1 MTIETVP
8 GSETRYYLINFDK
21 DGRERLDDPDAP
33 NGRLS
38 DTLME
43 ALIAQP
49 VTDCFV
55 MSHGWQ
61 GDVPAAKRQYDA
73 WSGAMLGCTA
83 DIERLRA
90 TRPGFRPLLIG
101 IHWPS
106 LPWGDE
112 DPTARA
118 AAFSPGEP
126 DPMEG
131 WIDDAAAKLADTEPA
146 RAALRTIFTAALE
159 DLTPDAL
166 PPEVVEAYRILQSE
180 AGLGAEGP
188 GGAPG
193 NDIERFDPESVY
205 EEALDQE
212 GAFGVPGV
220 GALLSPL
227 RQLSFWQMKAR
238 GRSIG
243 ESGAASLLRRLES
256 AAGDRDV
263 RFHLMGHSFGCIVVS
278 AAVNGAGGDAP
289 LPRPVHSLF
298 LAQGALSLWSYCSD
312 IPVARGKAG
321 YFNPLIAKGKV
332 AGPIVTTQSQHDTAV
347 RVYYPMGAGVAGQVD
362 FAPGQLP
369 RRCGIG
375 GVGVFGI
382 QGPGIPLE
390 GREMLPPEADYGFRG
405 GRVYNLESSGFINQ
419 GSGASGA
426 HSDIAKPAVAHAF
439 WQAIATKVD

>member
-8 GSETRYYLINFDK
+8 GSDTRYYLINFDK
-21 DGRERLDDPDAP
+21 DGRERLDDPSAS

-38 DTLME
+38 DTLVE

-49 VTDCFV
+49 ITDCLF

-73 WSGAMLGCTA
+73 WAGAMLACTA

-90 TRPGFRPLLIG
+90 VRPGFKPLLIG

-118 AAFSPGEP
+118 TSFAPGEAN
-126 DPMEG
+126 PMDD
-131 WIDDAAAKLADTEPA
+131 WIDDAASKLADTEHA
-146 RAALRTIFTAALE
+146 RGALRTIFAAALE
-159 DLTPDAL
+159 DLTPDEL
-166 PPEVVEAYRILQSE
+166 PPEVIEAYRVLQAAVDLS
-180 AGLGAEGP
+180 AGGP
-188 GGAPG
+188 GAAPG
-193 NDIERFDPESVY
+193 DDIERFDPEGIY
-205 EEALDQE
+205 AEALESE
-212 GAFGVPGV
+212 GAFGGVPGV
-220 GALLSPL
+220 GALLAPL

-238 GRSIG
+238 ARSIG
-243 ESGAASLLRRLES
+243 ESGAAALLRRLQS

-312 IPVARGKAG
+312 IPLARGKRG
-321 YFNPLIAKGKV
+321 YFHPLIATGKV

-347 RVYYPMGAGVAGQVD
+347 RVFYPMGAGVAGQVD

-369 RRCGIG
+369 KYG
-375 GVGVFGI
+375 GVGAFGI
-382 QGPGIPLE
+382 QGPGID
-390 GREMLPPEADYGFRG
+390 REDRAMLPPESAYGFQG

-439 WQAIATKVD
+439 WQAISSPLD

>member
-8 GSETRYYLINFDK
+8 GSDTRYYLINFDK

-38 DTLME
+38 DTVAE
-43 ALIAQP
+43 TLIAEP
-49 VTDCFV
+49 ITDCVF

-73 WSGAMLGCTA
+73 WSGAMLGCSA
-83 DIERLRA
+83 DIERLRT
-90 TRPGFRPLLIG
+90 TRPGFKPLLIG

-118 AAFSPGEP
+118 ASFAPGEP
-126 DPMEG
+126 DPVEA
-131 WIDDAAAKLADTEPA
+131 WIDDAASKLVDSESA
-146 RAALRTIFTAALE
+146 RQALRTIFTAALE
-159 DLTPDAL
+159 DLTPDEL
-166 PPEVVEAYRILQSE
+166 PPEVIEAYRVLQAES
-180 AGLGAEGP
+180 GLGSEGP

-193 NDIERFDPESVY
+193 DDIERFDPEGIY
-205 EEALDQE
+205 AEALESE
-212 GAFGVPGV
+212 GAFGGVPGL
-220 GALLSPL
+220 GALLAPL

-238 GRSIG
+238 ARSIG
-243 ESGAASLLRRLES
+243 ESGAATLLRRLQS
-256 AAGDRDV
+256 AAGDRDL

-298 LAQGALSLWSYCSD
+298 LAQGALSLWAYCSE
-312 IPVARGKAG
+312 IPSVPGKRG
-321 YFNPLIAKGKV
+321 YFHPLMAKGKV

-362 FAPGQLP
+362 FAPGELP
-369 RRCGIG
+369 KYG

-390 GREMLPPEADYGFRG
+390 GLAMLSPESDYGFHG

-426 HSDIAKPAVAHAF
+426 HSDIAKPAVALDF
-439 WQAIATKVD
+439 WQAIATPAD